1 MYNYNK
7 VYCVKILATS
17 DKNVQSYL
25 DIKNVRPKTFFSWS
39 IRNSFI
45 YRKCSYKSPIFI
57 NYILFTFNLE
67 FWIILIKK
75 KIKNKQM

>member
-25 DIKNVRPKTFFSWS
+25 DIKSVRPKTFFSWS

-57 NYILFTFNLE
+57 NYILFYIQFRMLDNFDKE
-67 FWIILIKK
+67 KDQK
-75 KIKNKQM
+75 